1 MVEITKDQIQHLSD
15 LARIRLDEKEI
26 EQLQTE
32 MSKIL
37 EYVSRIDAVVKEGAL
52 EKKIGA
58 VYNVF
63 REDEVTNEPGS
74 YTTDLIE
81 EMPEHDEQYL
91 KVKKILNTD
100 E

>member
-1 MVEITKDQIQHLSD
+1 MAEITKEQVQHLGD
-15 LARIRLDEKEI
+15 LARIRLDENEI
-26 EQLQTE
+26 EQLQSE
-32 MSKIL
+32 MSEIL

-52 EKKIGA
+52 EKTVGA

-74 YTTDLIE
+74 YTQKLLE
-81 EMPEHDEQYL
+81 EMPEHDEKYL